1 MLPPYGY
8 GHAITARCDN
18 ESNSLVITV
27 GDKIVKRNKKV
38 SQVLRSIL
46 LLLLC
51 CPLLAIAQDEAAE
64 VEVGEDGEPIPV
76 KTAVYVPLQPPFVV
90 NYGGKGRLKYL
101 RAELSV
107 RVADSQLANS
117 IRHHLP
123 FIRNQLVLLFSRQT
137 EETVNSVQG
146 REELR
151 NKALEAVK
159 GVILEE
165 DELEGVEDLF
175 FTNFVVQR

>member
-1 MLPPYGY
+1 M
-8 GHAITARCDN
+8 
-18 ESNSLVITV
+18 
-27 GDKIVKRNKKV
+27 
-38 SQVLRSIL
+38 SQVLRYIL
-46 LLLLC
+46 LVLLC
-51 CPLLAIAQDEAAE
+51 SSFLAQAQDEDAE
-64 VEVGEDGEPIPV
+64 AEVGEDGMPV
-76 KTAVYVPLQPPFVV
+76 LVQNPVYVPLQPPFVV

-107 RVADSQLANS
+107 RVMGPELANS

-137 EETVNSVQG
+137 EEVVNSTQG

-151 NKALEAVK
+151 KKALEAVK
-159 GVILEE
+159 SVVLEE